1 MLYLAFDFCCPHSAS
16 CSTVKWTASTLR
28 SCHHDQ
34 RSVIPTPI
42 IMTQTLWIRSHN
54 KYFLPQVVWVM
65 YCCHS
70 DTKVAKI
77 ETQFYPLLK
86 YINWNTK
93 LHHHWDCIWR
103 LVSRIFSE
111 IIALNE
117 LTRVEVSIGWSGVL
131 LIRGRGLDS
140 KSMVHCFSNTYRS
153 PGWILKFVH
162 GTTCTEKK
170 PMWISSKGAA
180 IYNPEKRP
188 LKANSDVIL
197 SLGV

>member
-1 MLYLAFDFCCPHSAS
+1 MNSFHLAFLPPWSEI
-16 CSTVKWTASTLR
+16 
-28 SCHHDQ
+28 
-34 RSVIPTPI
+34 SVIHTPI
-42 IMTQTLWIRSHN
+42 IMTQTLWFRNHN
-54 KYFLPQVVWVM
+54 KYFLSQVVWVM

-117 LTRVEVSIGWSGVL
+117 LTRVEVSIGWSRVL

-140 KSMVHCFSNTYRS
+140 KSMVHCFSNTYKN
-153 PGWILKFVH
+153 PGWILKFLH
-162 GTTCTEKK
+162 GTTCAEKNLCEYPAK
-170 PMWISSKGAA
+170 EQ
-180 IYNPEKRP
+180 PEKRL
-188 LKANSDVIL
+188 LKANSNVIL